1 MVFFTSIMHVGL
13 TMVKTWNDMKYWDSD
28 EFINNIKELNKSDT
42 IPHVH
47 LWLRAFDLTPLNE
60 TRVVILGQDPYPT
73 LGHAHGLAFSV
84 PKSVTSF
91 PPSLRNIFREL
102 VSDLGCDWSP
112 PHGDLSQWAK
122 QGVLLL
128 NTSLTTVVGQPGAH
142 KHRWDGLITSVFR
155 TLKQLET
162 PIVFVLWGQHAQSI
176 YNKQWLPLQYSKTRL
191 DSAVSKGHALCNAL
205 ATSHPSP
212 FAAQISFFGSKPFSW
227 VNTHLDKPID
237 WKIT

>member
-1 MVFFTSIMHVGL
+1 MGKCGYHERRLMI
-13 TMVKTWNDMKYWDSD
+13 KTWNDMKYWDSD
-28 EFINNIKELNKSDT
+28 EFINNIKELNKPDT

-47 LWLRAFDLTPLNE
+47 LWLRAFELTPLNE

-102 VSDLGCDWSP
+102 VSDLGSDWSP
-112 PHGDLSQWAK
+112 SHGDLSQWAR

-128 NTSLTTVVGQPGAH
+128 NTSLTTVEGRPGVH
-142 KHRWDGLITSVFR
+142 RHRWDGLITSVFR
-155 TLKQLET
+155 ALRQLET
-162 PIVFVLWGQHAQSI
+162 PPVYVLWGQHAHSI
-176 YNKQWLPLQYSKTRL
+176 AREEIPFEDRL
-191 DSAVSKGHALCNAL
+191 KSTLEKKPPYIKW
-205 ATSHPSP
+205 TSHPSP

-227 VNTHLDKPID
+227 VNSRLDKPID